1 MPTLYTALRAHI
13 TGTIAKKKQLPAP
26 SYGIEELVAAAR
38 KPKKHKERIYRL
50 SLRQRFKKIHAL
62 SPRPTVIVIGAGL
75 AGLAA
80 AHELYSVGYDV
91 TVVESQD
98 HVGGRVKSLH
108 NLIPG
113 RVVEGGAEL
122 IGSNHHAWLSYKHKF
137 HLHFSDVL
145 EPPNAPVILGG
156 WLLSSP
162 EAVVLGMEFNKA
174 TRRLNDA
181 ARVVNADRPWASLD
195 AQALDRRSLQDEIDT
210 MPVSELCKLALKEQL
225 VTDNGVPADCQ
236 SYLGILAMIKGG
248 GGHSFWTDTEVFR
261 CKGGNQQLAE
271 LLSESLPKGSVRLKT
286 RVKKIS
292 LSKHGVEVSLS
303 KGLPLRAQ
311 DAILAVPPSVW
322 GGIKIEPRLPD
333 SYKGQFG
340 KNVKYLMNVRKNSWL
355 PHSPSLSTD
364 GPVDLTWQG
373 TDQQPGPRGS
383 LVAFSGSRD
392 AETCRKWKNRKGKYL
407 AMLNPIYP
415 EIHKGI
421 GRCEFMD
428 WPGNKWSRGS
438 YSFPAPGEVT
448 SVGPLLRAGFKG
460 RLHFAGEH
468 TCYAFVG
475 YMEGALQ
482 SGLRLAEQLARRDGI
497 IR

>member
-13 TGTIAKKKQLPAP
+13 KGTVARKNQLPAP
-26 SYGIEELVAAAR
+26 SYGLEEIVAAAR
-38 KPKKHKERIYRL
+38 KPKKRKERIYRL
-50 SLRQRFKKIHAL
+50 SLRQRIKKIHPR

-80 AHELYSVGYDV
+80 AHELCSVGYDV
-91 TVVESQD
+91 TVVEGQD
-98 HVGGRVKSLH
+98 HVGGRVKSNH
-108 NLIPG
+108 KLIPG

-145 EPPNAPVILGG
+145 EPLNAPVILGG
-156 WLLSSP
+156 WRLSRP

-174 TRRLNDA
+174 TRKLNDA
-181 ARVVNADRPWASLD
+181 ARVVNADRPWKSPGAH
-195 AQALDRRSLQDEIDT
+195 ALDQRSLQDAIDA
-210 MPVSELCKLALKEQL
+210 MDVSDLCKLGLKEQL
-225 VTDNGVPADCQ
+225 VTDNGVPADRQ
-236 SYLGILAMIKGG
+236 SYLGVLAMIKGG
-248 GGHSFWTDTEVFR
+248 GGQSFWTDTEVFR

-271 LLSESLPKGSVRLKT
+271 HLAESLPEGSVRLNTKVKRIGLSKR
-286 RVKKIS
+286 RVK
-292 LSKHGVEVSLS
+292 VSLS
-303 KGLPLRAQ
+303 KGRSLTA
-311 DAILAVPPSVW
+311 DDVIMAVPPSVW
-322 GGIKIEPRLPD
+322 GGIKIKPRLPN

-340 KNVKYLMNVRKNSWL
+340 KNVKFLMNVRKNSWL
-355 PHSPSLSTD
+355 PHSPSLSSD

-373 TDQQPGPRGS
+373 TDQQPGPRAS
-383 LVAFSGSRD
+383 LVAFSGSTD
-392 AETCRKWKNRKGKYL
+392 AEKCRNWKNRKSKYL
-407 AMLNPIYP
+407 ALLNPIYP
-415 EIHKGI
+415 EIHKKI

-428 WPGNKWSRGS
+428 WPGNKWTRGS

-448 SVGPLLRAGFKG
+448 SVGPRLRAGFKG

-482 SGLRLAEQLARRDGI
+482 SGLRIAEQLARRDGI